1 MGKRGPRKTP
11 EVILEARGS
20 SLPGR
25 KDRTGVEL
33 DNNLPVIVT
42 GERTVEAAAGAILE
56 NLEAVGWASEH
67 HADPVLTLARLTV
80 EVEEARVRMRSFM
93 LDLTDPDSVKSYALL
108 SRNYINLLD
117 VYKRWCYD
125 FGMTPAAAA
134 DMPAPR
140 KKQPKK
146 ADEAVAED
154 EPVPLNERPL

>member
-25 KDRTGVEL
+25 RDRTGVEL

-80 EVEEARVRMRSFM
+80 EVEEFRQRVRSFP
-93 LDLTDPDSVKSYALL
+93 LDMNDLDSVKAYTTL
-108 SRNYINLLD
+108 SRAYDGKLETYL
-117 VYKRWCYD
+117 RWCRE
-125 FGMTPAAAA
+125 FAMTPAAAA